1 MIVEW
6 IVRLTYPQPL
16 LDKPII
22 YHLIRQFDLLA
33 NIREA
38 HVNTE
43 SGWLILSL
51 RGEQEIIQLGIK
63 WMTGQGVEVEVLSKG
78 EETP

>member
-1 MIVEW
+1 MVVEW
-6 IVRLTYPQPL
+6 IVRLNYPQPL

-51 RGEQEIIQLGIK
+51 RGEEAIVQQSAE
-63 WMTGQGVEVEVLSKG
+63 WMKGQGVEVEVLSKG
-78 EETP
+78 DETS

>member
-1 MIVEW
+1 MVVEW
-6 IVRLTYPQPL
+6 IICLTYPQPL

-38 HVNTE
+38 HVNSV

-51 RGEQEIIQLGIK
+51 RGDQETIQKAIE
-63 WMTGQGVEVEVLSKG
+63 WMSGQGLEIEVRLKE
-78 EETP
+78 EET